1 MSSNINYLSI
11 NENFPVAGQDN
22 DTQVF
27 RDNFDTIKTS
37 LRVAKEEITTLQS
50 DSASLVVDNDF
61 NLKLI
66 QRAVFQNNRMKKFLV
81 EGGEPITVSPVT
93 IDYENGNYQIFKIGA
108 NISFDFLN
116 FPGDPVLSE
125 TSSDTV
131 GKTTIE
137 LYGDGSARTVTFTTS
152 GSTVIK
158 KNSTFPGVLTVTSTT
173 DPVIIEIW
181 RHSSG
186 VIFMNYL
193 GAFL

>member
-1 MSSNINYLSI
+1 VTSNINYLSI

-81 EGGEPITVSPVT
+81 ENGEPITVSPIT
-93 IDYENGNYQIFKIGA
+93 IDYENGNYQIFKVGA
-108 NISFDFLN
+108 DVSFDFLN
-116 FPGDPVLSE
+116 FPGDPVLAE
-125 TSSDTV
+125 VSSDTV
-131 GKTTIE
+131 GKVTIE
-137 LYGDGSARTVTFTTS
+137 LYGDGSTRTVSFSTS
-152 GSTVIK
+152 GGTVLK

-173 DPVIIEIW
+173 DPVFIEIW
-181 RHSSG
+181 RHNSG

>member
-181 RHSSG
+181 RHNSG

>member
-93 IDYENGNYQIFKIGA
+93 IDYEHGNYQIFKIGA

-181 RHSSG
+181 RHNSG